1 LTEQQPLDST
11 RHNQTADKSVCEQ
24 SVQQQLF
31 ADQSIMQAGSPD
43 LDLML
48 GQPTTTSCQ
57 GRGDAGS
64 FLSESNNNSQMGKP
78 ATVSGN
84 RGGGAPS
91 SIPPVAKMMS
101 VDDQNCI
108 SPNVSGKENSFFN
121 GKAKKTEHK
130 KQSSQVAKIKSRKRA
145 ARPAF
150 PDSSSDE
157 SHLPPERPVKV
168 TKRSKTKNRPFV

>member
-1 LTEQQPLDST
+1 
-11 RHNQTADKSVCEQ
+11 
-24 SVQQQLF
+24 
-31 ADQSIMQAGSPD
+31 M
-43 LDLML
+43 DLML
-48 GQPTTTSCQ
+48 GQPTTTSRQ

-64 FLSESNNNSQMGKP
+64 FLSERNNNNSQIGKP

-91 SIPPVAKMMS
+91 SVPPVAKMIL
-101 VDDQNCI
+101 VDDQNCSTSNI
-108 SPNVSGKENSFFN
+108 SGKENSFFK
-121 GKAKKTEHK
+121 GKAKKTEQK
-130 KQSSQVAKIKSRKRA
+130 KKSSQVAKIKSRKRA